1 MLFVP
6 PTFLSV
12 EGGTPA
18 YAMVMQQAEL
28 AITPFAPPDPQYDVT
43 INSGDETS
51 YGLSSVKIVPYTAV
65 ADPGVLSQS
74 SVSPFYFV
82 AAEPYWLCT
91 QSLSTPNGGSFS
103 VTVTVGT
110 AQSESQSFTN
120 STSMTVSATVGVQYG
135 PASASMSAS
144 YTNSFS
150 TTTAQSSS
158 GSTQAEQ
165 QLQVNL
171 PAQPRTWFWERQT
184 QISVFRSDTTQV
196 RPVTYSGKDLIFVP
210 AGPHA

>member
-18 YAMVMQQAEL
+18 YSMLMQQAEL

-120 STSMTVSATVGVQYG
+120 STSMTVSATVGVQCFIRLARCTRVCG
-135 PASASMSAS
+135 WNTSLACFRA
-144 YTNSFS
+144 
-150 TTTAQSSS
+150 SS
-158 GSTQAEQ
+158 GSDRRGAASVRGVRLRHQRNPDRAQ
-165 QLQVNL
+165 QGL
-171 PAQPRTWFWERQT
+171 
-184 QISVFRSDTTQV
+184 
-196 RPVTYSGKDLIFVP
+196 
-210 AGPHA
+210 HAVSKLT